1 MEVYADYAATTPVK
15 TEVVDAMMEIYKEHY
30 GNPSS
35 IHSIGRDARKYLDQ
49 SRRKVAQLLGAK
61 PHEVIFTSG
70 ATESNNTAIKGLVKA
85 NEQLGHHII
94 TSKIEHHSVLH
105 VFEQL
110 EREGYDVTYLDVD
123 DTGAVDLDQLRETI
137 TDKTILVSIM
147 FVNNEVGTVQNMYDI
162 EDIIAETNALFHVD
176 AVQAIGHLEIDFHD
190 FKIDT
195 MSVTGHKFG
204 GPKGAGILLVKDHT
218 PLEFNQLGGKQT
230 EPPS

>member
-1 MEVYADYAATTPVK
+1 
-15 TEVVDAMMEIYKEHY
+15 
-30 GNPSS
+30 
-35 IHSIGRDARKYLDQ
+35 
-49 SRRKVAQLLGAK
+49 
-61 PHEVIFTSG
+61 
-70 ATESNNTAIKGLVKA
+70 
-85 NEQLGHHII
+85 
-94 TSKIEHHSVLH
+94 
-105 VFEQL
+105 
-110 EREGYDVTYLDVD
+110 GYDVTYLDVD

-204 GPKGAGILLVKDHT
+204 
-218 PLEFNQLGGKQT
+218 
-230 EPPS
+230 

>member
-1 MEVYADYAATTPVK
+1 M
-15 TEVVDAMMEIYKEHY
+15 
-30 GNPSS
+30 
-35 IHSIGRDARKYLDQ
+35 
-49 SRRKVAQLLGAK
+49 GAK

-85 NEQLGHHII
+85 NEQLGNHII

-204 GPKGAGILLVKDHT
+204 ALKELVY
-218 PLEFNQLGGKQT
+218 
-230 EPPS
+230 S